1 MNRMEQAN
9 FLVVPGL
16 GSSGINHWQTLW
28 EKQYPNN
35 FKRVEQESWDLPV
48 CDDWIRKLSEEI
60 NKLTK
65 PTYLVA
71 HSLGCLTVV
80 HWANKF
86 SSEKIKGAFLVA
98 PADVESSRRL
108 SFLEGFDPIPREKLP
123 FGSIVVASTT
133 DQYATIE
140 RSAEFAN
147 VWGSQFM
154 NIGKKGHINA
164 NSNIGHW
171 EEGQGFLNDLITY

>member
-1 MNRMEQAN
+1 MNRIEQAD

-28 EKQYPNN
+28 EKQYSNN
-35 FKRVEQESWDLPV
+35 FKRVEQNNWDLPV
-48 CDDWIRKLSEEI
+48 CDVWIKKLSEEV

-80 HWANKF
+80 HWANNYF
-86 SSEKIKGAFLVA
+86 SEKIKGAFLVA
-98 PADVESSRRL
+98 PADAESSRRL
-108 SFLEGFDPIPREKLP
+108 SFLDGFSPIPKEKLP
-123 FGSIVVASTT
+123 FESIVIASTT
-133 DQYATIE
+133 DQYATID

-147 VWGSQFM
+147 AWGSQFI

-164 NSNIGHW
+164 NSNIGIW
-171 EEGQGFLNDLITY
+171 EEGQNYLSNFITI